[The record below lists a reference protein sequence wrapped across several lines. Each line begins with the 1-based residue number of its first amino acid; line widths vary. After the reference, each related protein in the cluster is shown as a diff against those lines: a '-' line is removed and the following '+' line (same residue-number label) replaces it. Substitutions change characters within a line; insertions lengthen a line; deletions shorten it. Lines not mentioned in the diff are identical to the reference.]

1 MNIST
6 WKLDCSDEHFAQLID
21 IIKNTKKQL
30 YILDTSK
37 TTFSLVEKYVYDVA
51 NYHFSRLGLDIND
64 KFVEFWFKGNITME
78 NNRVLGINQF
88 HVDCDEEERA
98 RNNVFCKPLLSCVSY
113 FNKCNFPTI
122 ITEVGI
128 DDYKFKEFNHK
139 NNIGL
144 VFPEE
149 RKQVTFDGTNFHGVL
164 NIFNESIDESIN
176 ESIDECNPLID
187 RLMFAINLWDKKP
200 LDISF
205 FDSNNTT
212 TSSTFTKEPVLF
224 SMSNSSSI
232 SDFKL
237 IKNKEKVFNYKFYE
251 SMLYNKNNFVMP
263 NAVVTSVKEVYDSLS
278 VNEPFSAN
286 FLITDEFDEKEIIF
300 SDKKKAFEK
309 FNSQINL
316 INGLESFTNEQQNI
330 FYNRFIQ
337 RFTYNN
343 IFGKNVCEWF
353 IAESENYARLNG
365 GWTTQRHHNYPTTDL
380 PLEKITSI
388 FGFTLFS
395 FNNIFDRIKKS
406 YCLPDYLTFNIS
418 DLFVVKYDSDMQNSL
433 EMHHDGSFFS
443 MNILLSDTNDFEG
456 GGTYFNDGITSYL
469 NQGDLLVHSGKVKH
483 SGLTITKGNRYVLI
497 AFVNILITLDKDLL

>member
-1 MNIST
+1 
-6 WKLDCSDEHFAQLID
+6 
-21 IIKNTKKQL
+21 
-30 YILDTSK
+30 
-37 TTFSLVEKYVYDVA
+37 
-51 NYHFSRLGLDIND
+51 
-64 KFVEFWFKGNITME
+64 
-78 NNRVLGINQF
+78 
-88 HVDCDEEERA
+88 
-98 RNNVFCKPLLSCVSY
+98 
-113 FNKCNFPTI
+113 
-122 ITEVGI
+122 
-128 DDYKFKEFNHK
+128 
-139 NNIGL
+139 
-144 VFPEE
+144 
-149 RKQVTFDGTNFHGVL
+149 
-164 NIFNESIDESIN
+164 
-176 ESIDECNPLID
+176 
-187 RLMFAINLWDKKP
+187 
-200 LDISF
+200 
-205 FDSNNTT
+205 
-212 TSSTFTKEPVLF
+212 
-224 SMSNSSSI
+224 MSNSSSI

-316 INGLESFTNEQQNI
+316 INSVESFTNEQQNI

-343 IFGKNVCEWF
+343 IFSKNVCEWF

-456 GGTYFNDGITSYL
+456 GGTYFNDGITAYL

-483 SGLTITKGNRYVLI
+483 SGLPITKGNRYVLI

>member
-1 MNIST
+1 MNACT
-6 WKLDCSDEHFAQLID
+6 WKLDCSDEHFSQIID
-21 IIKNTKKQL
+21 IIKNTNKQL

-37 TTFSLVEKYVYDVA
+37 PTFSLVEKYVYDVA
-51 NYHFSRLGLDIND
+51 NFHFSRLGLDIND
-64 KFVEFWFKGNITME
+64 KFVEFWFKGNIVME
-78 NNRVLGINQF
+78 NHIILGINQF
-88 HVDCDEEERA
+88 HVDCDEVEREK
-98 RNNVFCKPLLSCVSY
+98 NNVFCKPLLSCVSY

-139 NNIGL
+139 NNINI

-164 NIFNESIDESIN
+164 NIFNESNNDSV
-176 ESIDECNPLID
+176 ID

-200 LDISF
+200 LNVPF
-205 FDSNNTT
+205 FDINCSTT
-212 TSSTFTKEPVLF
+212 TFTKEPVLF
-224 SMSNSSSI
+224 SMSSNSTSM

-237 IKNKEKVFNYKFYE
+237 IKNKEKIFNYNFYE
-251 SMLYNKNNFVMP
+251 SMLYNKNKFVMP
-263 NAVVTSVKEVYDSLS
+263 DAIVSCVKEIYDSLS
-278 VNEPFSAN
+278 EQDPFSAN
-286 FLITDEFDEKEIIF
+286 FLITDDFDEKEIIF
-300 SDKKKAFEK
+300 SDKKKVFDK

-316 INGLESFTNEQQNI
+316 INGVESFTNQQKDI

-337 RFTYNN
+337 RFTYNS
-343 IFGKNVCEWF
+343 IFSKNVCEWL
-353 IAESENYARLNG
+353 IAESENYAKSNG
-365 GWTTQRHHNYPTTDL
+365 GWTTQRHRNYPTTDL
-380 PLEKITSI
+380 PVEKVTSI

-395 FNNIFDRIKKS
+395 FNTIFDMIKKS

-456 GGTYFNDGITSYL
+456 GGTYFNDGITAYL

-483 SGLTITKGNRYVLI
+483 SGLPITKGNRFVLI
-497 AFVNILITLDKDLL
+497 AFVNILINLEKDLL